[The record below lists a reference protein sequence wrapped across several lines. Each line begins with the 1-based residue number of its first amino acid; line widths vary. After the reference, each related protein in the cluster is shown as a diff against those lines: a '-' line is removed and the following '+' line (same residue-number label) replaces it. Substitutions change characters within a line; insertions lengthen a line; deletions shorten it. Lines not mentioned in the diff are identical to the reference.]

1 MLPHQGQGASQA
13 LEDAEALGVFLA
25 TATAETAPQA
35 LKDVFRV
42 RYKRATQAQEYSR
55 TSGMGE
61 MRRKQL
67 GLSEEQQ
74 VPQLNA
80 MQFRGFM
87 FGESKD
93 AKGYRF
99 TALTSRLSFRLLWCR
114 EVAKG
119 TSRVYLECVK
129 GRRRAARVWWAV
141 SMTSFGEGIYQFN
154 QLFNQGLEST
164 CRLPRFLQ
172 LPYRL
177 APSLITRCTYTTSSC
192 SASSACRNGD
202 EVSSSVRIG

>member
-1 MLPHQGQGASQA
+1 MPVSRFAWAEELHADRALAVLPHQGQGASQA

-87 FGESKD
+87 FGGSD
-93 AKGYRF
+93 GLHACGAKLINVTGYFGAERWEKEHPEYI
-99 TALTSRLSFRLLWCR
+99 LS
-114 EVAKG
+114 A
-119 TSRVYLECVK
+119 
-129 GRRRAARVWWAV
+129 
-141 SMTSFGEGIYQFN
+141 
-154 QLFNQGLEST
+154 
-164 CRLPRFLQ
+164 
-172 LPYRL
+172 
-177 APSLITRCTYTTSSC
+177 
-192 SASSACRNGD
+192 
-202 EVSSSVRIG
+202 